1 MDKLISGSDTHK
13 MLSLLLEN
21 YKNMLKSMHQNTNER
36 ARIKKMIEELE
47 FIEQLQNVK
56 KLVAV
61 SSKNHPNMHVLKY
74 LDILI
79 VH

>member
-47 FIEQLQNVK
+47 VSMKNTDVYIEDFK
-56 KLVAV
+56 
-61 SSKNHPNMHVLKY
+61 
-74 LDILI
+74 
-79 VH
+79 